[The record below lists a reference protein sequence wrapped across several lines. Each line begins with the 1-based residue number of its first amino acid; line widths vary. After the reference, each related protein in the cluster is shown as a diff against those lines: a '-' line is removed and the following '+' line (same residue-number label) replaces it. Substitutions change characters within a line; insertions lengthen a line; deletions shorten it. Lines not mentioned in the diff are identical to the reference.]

1 MPAASSPAW
10 ASPPSRNRQGRATP
24 RQKGVIGSGAGARPA
39 WSRRLVLRDV
49 HGRWLELDRRVLEAD
64 PLVWHLLD
72 AGVRRSLDRGTLRHG
87 AYVLQELADRI
98 DGHEARAVLKAS
110 GLL

>member
-1 MPAASSPAW
+1 M
-10 ASPPSRNRQGRATP
+10 
-24 RQKGVIGSGAGARPA
+24 
-39 WSRRLVLRDV
+39 
-49 HGRWLELDRRVLEAD
+49 
-64 PLVWHLLD
+64 WHLLD